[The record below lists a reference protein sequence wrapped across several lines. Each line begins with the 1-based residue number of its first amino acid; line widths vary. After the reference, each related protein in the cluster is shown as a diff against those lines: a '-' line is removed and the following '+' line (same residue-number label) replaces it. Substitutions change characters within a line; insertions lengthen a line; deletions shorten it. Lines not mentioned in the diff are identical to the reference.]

1 MEQFQSMN
9 FDKVYSFIAIP
20 VAVCEKQTGRFVSK
34 NNQFKEVFNSDD
46 ESLRSFLEN
55 RLHSDSPTIPG
66 ESYELL
72 KSIYN
77 TDTYLWLKTQNES
90 HKRFTVSSS
99 LMVQEQK
106 ELLVLSFAEH
116 QFNEEQQE
124 NFLSNAVT
132 LRSLIDSSFGGAAI
146 YVDDVIIGANETLC
160 EMSGYAYHELM
171 GMNILDLME
180 PSFRDPM
187 SICSQKGEAYKIEC
201 LGLRKDNTTYDIEI
215 QERRI
220 SFGRQYVCYIEFI
233 DISERKKA
241 EERVRISEER
251 LRYVFEA
258 TNDALWDWNIESK
271 ELFFSKRYYTMLG
284 FKPNEFEPSIR
295 DWRKALHPEDQVWFN
310 RDIRNFF
317 EGEMKTYDAEFRL
330 PTKTNEWHWVRGRAK
345 IVERDEQGKPVRLV
359 GSLIDINHR
368 KLMEIKLLER
378 EQTLRS
384 IADNLPSG
392 IIYQLSMDG
401 DGDNRWFNYV
411 SANVKGIY
419 GLTAK
424 EILDDR
430 NKLYDRIV
438 EEDRP
443 MLNKLEQ
450 ESFEK
455 MESFKTEIRVL
466 DRDDNIRWVSIASAP
481 RKLNNGLI
489 IWDGVEVDITDR
501 KLAEEAVKASEE
513 RLRFVFEATNDGIWD
528 WNLDENIIFFSQSA
542 YTMLGYELT
551 DVKLTYEK
559 WVDLLHPDDKEETLD
574 LLHQYITG
582 QVPEY
587 VTEYR
592 LRKKDGE
599 WLWIHAR
606 GKIVDYNKEGKA
618 KRIVGTHMDLSAQ
631 KKLQSELRDS
641 ALFLQTVLDTIPVN
655 VYWKDKRLNYRGCN
669 MSFAKTLGY
678 DNPADIVGKN
688 NDGIYRFSAN
698 MQLEA
703 DEIDVVT
710 NGVSKVYHEEPFISE
725 NGRKNWAHLTKVPL
739 RNSQG
744 EIVGLL
750 GAFSIIT
757 ERVMSRN
764 AIELEKAYFEELF
777 QSLPEGVIL
786 LDPDNRIQRSN
797 REFQRM
803 FQYSEEEVVGKTL
816 DELIVPKHMAGNALK
831 FDRVIKSDVP
841 FHHETIRR
849 TKDGKIIDVSILGS
863 PMTFKGGKLAVYG
876 IYRDITE
883 RKRVE
888 YELSEK
894 TREIETQNEEYRAI
908 NIELFEAK
916 QRAEE
921 SDKLKSAFLA
931 NMSHEIRTP
940 MNGILGF
947 SQLLG
952 NPELS
957 QEEFDQYLDIIQRCS
972 NQLLS
977 IIDDLIDISKIES
990 NQIKVFRSSTD
1001 INQLLHELYLMF
1013 KGKVETKGIE
1023 LSYSL
1028 GLKEGNCIVST
1039 DRGRVLQ
1046 ILTNLLGNAV
1056 KFTKEGSIRFGY
1068 KRKDAV
1074 LEFYVEDTG
1083 IGIMPEM
1090 GSKIFER
1097 FMQYETEI
1105 VQQMGGT
1112 GLGLAI
1118 SEAYVKKLGGDIRY
1132 ESVPHK
1138 GSTFYFTI
1146 PYLPDATMVQPEGR
1160 LTDFGSSEHAA
1171 LIQNAHI
1178 LIAEDDD
1185 VNFFVLEEMLQE
1197 HVVRIHRASTGNH
1210 AIQMVKD
1217 NPEIN
1222 LVLMDIKMPE
1232 KNGYE
1237 ATKEIKK
1244 FRPEL
1249 PVIAQTAYAFISDK
1263 DKAFASGCD
1272 DYISKPISK
1281 QELFKVI
1288 SKYLKE

>member
-1 MEQFQSMN
+1 MEQFQSMG
-9 FDKVYSFIAIP
+9 FDEMYSHVALP
-20 VAVCEKQTGRFVSK
+20 VAVCEKQTGRFISK
-34 NNQFKEVFNSDD
+34 NNQFQEVFDSND
-46 ESLRSFLEN
+46 ESLEDFLKD
-55 RLHSDSPTIPG
+55 RLHSDSPKMPL

-72 KSIYN
+72 KSIHH
-77 TDTYLWLKTQNES
+77 TDTYLWLKTQGETY
-90 HKRFTVSSS
+90 KRFTVSSS
-99 LMVQEQK
+99 LMATNQQ
-106 ELLVLSFAEH
+106 ELLILSFAEH
-116 QFNEEQQE
+116 QFNEERHE
-124 NFLSNAVT
+124 NFLSNAIT

-160 EMSGYAYHELM
+160 KMSGYAYQELM
-171 GMNILDLME
+171 GMDIQDLVE
-180 PSFRDPM
+180 PSFREHM
-187 SICSQKGEAYKIEC
+187 SICAQKGEAYKIEC

-215 QERRI
+215 QERSI
-220 SFGRQYVCYIEFI
+220 SFGHQHVCYIEFI
-233 DISERKKA
+233 DISERKEA
-241 EERVRISEER
+241 EERVRVSEER
-251 LRYVFEA
+251 MRYVFEA
-258 TNDALWDWNIESK
+258 TNDALWDWNLESQ
-271 ELFFSKRYYTMLG
+271 ELFFSNRYYTMLG
-284 FKPNEFEPSIR
+284 FKPNEFEPNPKE
-295 DWRKALHPEDQVWFN
+295 WQNTLHPEDRVWFN
-310 RDIRNFF
+310 RDVRSFF
-317 EGEMKTYDAEFRL
+317 VGRMETYDAEFRL
-330 PTKTNEWHWVRGRAK
+330 LTKTNEWHWVRGRAK
-345 IVERDEQGKPVRLV
+345 IVEHNEKGKPVRLV

-368 KLMEIKLLER
+368 KLMEIKLLDR
-378 EQTLRS
+378 EQTLSS

-401 DGDNRWFNYV
+401 DGENLKFNYI
-411 SANVKGIY
+411 SANVESIY
-419 GLTAK
+419 GHSAQ
-424 EILDDR
+424 EILEDP
-430 NKLYDRIV
+430 NKLYDRLLGDDRSIV
-438 EEDRP
+438 ER
-443 MLNKLEQ
+443 LEK
-450 ESFEK
+450 ESFET
-455 MESFKTEIRVL
+455 MTPFKTELRIK
-466 DRDDNIRWVSIASAP
+466 DKNQNIRWVSIASAP
-481 RKLNNGLI
+481 RKLKNGQI

-501 KLAEEAVKASEE
+501 KLAEEALKISEE
-513 RLRFVFEATNDGIWD
+513 RLRFVFDATNDGIWD
-528 WNLDENIIFFSQSA
+528 WNLKDNIIFFSQSA
-542 YTMLGYELT
+542 YTMLGYELS
-551 DVKLTYEK
+551 DVKLSHDQ
-559 WVDLLHPDDKEETLD
+559 WIDLLHPEDKEGTLE
-574 LLHQYITG
+574 LLHQYIAG
-582 QVPEY
+582 QIPEY

-592 LRKKDGE
+592 LRKNDGQ

-606 GKIVDYNKEGKA
+606 GKIVDYDKAGKPI
-618 KRIVGTHMDLSAQ
+618 RIVGTHMDLSAQ

-655 VYWKDKRLNYRGCN
+655 VYWKDEQLNYLGCN
-669 MSFAKTLGY
+669 MSFAKALGY
-678 DNPADIVGKN
+678 NSPMDIVGQN
-688 NDGIYRFSAN
+688 DDGIYRFSAN
-698 MQLEA
+698 VQLQA
-703 DEIDVVT
+703 DEIEVIA
-710 NGVSKVYHEEPFISE
+710 NGVSRVYNEEPFVNE
-725 NGRKNWAHLTKVPL
+725 AGEKHWAHLTKVPL

-744 EIVGLL
+744 SIVGLL
-750 GAFSIIT
+750 GAFSLIT
-757 ERVMSRN
+757 DRVMARN

-777 QSLPEGVIL
+777 QSLPEGIIL

-803 FQYSEEEVVGKTL
+803 FQYTEDEVVGKRL
-816 DELIVPKHMAGNALK
+816 DELIVPKHMFGNALK
-831 FDRVIKSDVP
+831 FERVINSDMP
-841 FHHETIRR
+841 YRHETIRR

-863 PMTFKGGKLAVYG
+863 PINFKGGKLAVYG

-952 NPELS
+952 NPQLS
-957 QEEFDQYLDIIQRCS
+957 KQEFDQYLGIIQRCS

-990 NQIKVFRSSTD
+990 NQIKIFRSATD

-1013 KGKVETKGIE
+1013 KSKVKPKGIE
-1023 LSYSL
+1023 LSYTL
-1028 GLKEGNCIVST
+1028 GLKDGKCMVST

-1046 ILTNLLGNAV
+1046 ILTNLIGNAL

-1068 KRKDAV
+1068 VKKDSV

-1083 IGIMPEM
+1083 IGIVPEM

-1097 FMQYETEI
+1097 FMQYETDM

-1118 SEAYVKKLGGDIRY
+1118 SEAYVKKLGGEIWY
-1132 ESVPHK
+1132 ESVPNK

-1146 PYLPDATMVQPEGR
+1146 PYLPDETILQMPEK
-1160 LTDFGSSEHAA
+1160 LADFGNGNELP

-1185 VNFFVLEEMLQE
+1185 VNFFVLEEMLQD
-1197 HVVRIHRASTGNH
+1197 HVAHIYRAATGNQ
-1210 AIQMVKD
+1210 AVQQVRD

-1237 ATKEIKK
+1237 ATKEIKEIK
-1244 FRPEL
+1244 PHL

-1263 DKAFASGCD
+1263 DKAFKSGCD

-1281 QELFKVI
+1281 QELFKII
-1288 SKYLKE
+1288 SKHLKE